1 MQALY
6 QSISRLHP
14 SCTEEK
20 RNHCPAEDSNPLHC
34 PVIRRDTMAR
44 KTPVSSSSDQLL
56 DEFQALVRDTESLLQ
71 HSASLAGEQAEE
83 LREQMRST
91 LHNAEDALHARGKAA
106 IEATEG
112 YVQTHPWQTLGIAAA
127 IGLLLGMLIT
137 RR

>member
-1 MQALY
+1 
-6 QSISRLHP
+6 
-14 SCTEEK
+14 
-20 RNHCPAEDSNPLHC
+20 
-34 PVIRRDTMAR
+34 MAR
-44 KTPVSSSSDQLL
+44 KTPTSSNSDQLL

-83 LREQMRST
+83 LREQIRGSLGRAHNT
-91 LHNAEDALHARGKAA
+91 LHSAEHALQQRGKAA

-127 IGLLLGMLIT
+127 IGMLLGMLIS